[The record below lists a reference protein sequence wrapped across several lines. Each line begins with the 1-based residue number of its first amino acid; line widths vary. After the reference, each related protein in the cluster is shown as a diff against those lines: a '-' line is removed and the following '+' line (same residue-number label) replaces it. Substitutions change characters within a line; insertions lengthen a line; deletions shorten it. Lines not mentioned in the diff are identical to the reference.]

1 MSDLFDEH
9 GFCRLRAGDPVIV
22 TEGPAA
28 SPHVRTARFPRGQ
41 GWWVDDGD
49 PADPDVRTNGAQVAG
64 VAPYSGLRPAS
75 SREAA
80 ELVSA
85 VTASAMRFRAAAA
98 RPGAPTGTEAQAT
111 ADVRAL
117 LGTLTGP
124 MRAALVALAGGGL
137 EPGTRTAAV
146 QGLMRRGMVENS
158 ELTDKGR
165 RALALI
171 QIPETRPA
179 GRKGRRA

>member
-9 GFCRLRAGDPVIV
+9 GFGRLRAGDLVIV

-28 SPHVRTARFPRGQ
+28 ASHVRTARFPRGQ

-49 PADPDVRTNGAQVAG
+49 PQDPDVRTNGAQAAS

-85 VTASAMRFRAAAA
+85 VTASAIRFRPK
-98 RPGAPTGTEAQAT
+98 PGAATSTEAQAV

-146 QGLMRRGMVENS
+146 QGLMRRGLVENS
-158 ELTDKGR
+158 ELNDKGR

-171 QIPETRPA
+171 QIPETRPQ

>member
-28 SPHVRTARFPRGQ
+28 AQHVRTARFARGQ

-49 PADPDVRTNGAQVAG
+49 PADPDVRTNGAQVAA

-80 ELVSA
+80 ELVSV
-85 VTASAMRFRAAAA
+85 VTASAIRFRAAAT
-98 RPGAPTGTEAQAT
+98 RTEAQAK

-124 MRAALVALAGGGL
+124 MRAALVALAGGTL
-137 EPGTRTAAV
+137 EPGTRTVAV
-146 QGLMRRGMVENS
+146 GGLMRRGMVENN

-171 QIPETRPA
+171 QIPETRPQ